1 MIQEWIRHSVESK
14 PRSGVAVLVDG
25 ENISQDLAGQIIN
38 RASALGPLVVK
49 RVYGNAA
56 KMPKWEAAPG
66 FRLAHSGSGKN
77 ATDLLLAIEAVSLF
91 HEGSIDTV
99 VIASSDRDFS
109 HLAHHL
115 RERQL
120 TVVGMGEAKAPN
132 AFRDACSTFV
142 VLSSEPPAALLP
154 EPKLPE
160 PKRKPPSAII
170 PKVRAALK
178 ENSREDGWCTLG
190 WLGKTLKRLDPNFD
204 TKDYGHSTLTEVLR
218 KTGSIEI
225 KEAEG
230 ELTLLRFAPPKP

>member
-66 FRLAHSGSGKN
+66 FRLAHSGAGKN

-120 TVVGMGEAKAPN
+120 SVVGMGAAHAPDT
-132 AFRDACSTFV
+132 FRKACSKFME
-142 VLSSEPPAALLP
+142 LAAP
-154 EPKLPE
+154 EFAECPITT
-160 PKRKPPSAII
+160 KP
-170 PKVRAALK
+170 
-178 ENSREDGWCTLG
+178 
-190 WLGKTLKRLDPNFD
+190 
-204 TKDYGHSTLTEVLR
+204 
-218 KTGSIEI
+218 
-225 KEAEG
+225 
-230 ELTLLRFAPPKP
+230 